1 MEGGDFFKTL
11 YWVWTIYITWGL
23 IAQSIIGF
31 SILSF
36 NTMVMGWNK
45 DPAVKAHWA
54 ANVASITFFLLAVM
68 CALLLWAFPVNPYQD
83 IQLTN
88 IAKPFM

>member
-11 YWVWTIYITWGL
+11 YWIWTIYITWGL

-54 ANVASITFFLLAVM
+54 ANVAAIVFYILAVIS
-68 CALLLWAFPVNPYQD
+68 ALLLWWFPVNAQ
-83 IQLTN
+83 QAQAVTSV
-88 IAKPFM
+88 AKAFM